1 MHRALREL
9 VVDGGLG
16 ELRGVRVGHTNHL
29 SERLRGWR
37 VGGGAGAGVVLDLT
51 VHDADTVRFVTGL
64 EPVEVTAVGFAQG
77 LAEGTVDAVVVA
89 GRLTGNAS
97 MLLHDAYTV
106 PHARTTFEELFGTEG
121 SALATDAMSQA
132 PDGDVVLRR
141 SGQDD
146 IALDLGQRENL
157 YQRGLR
163 GFAAAVAGDGDP
175 PCTGADAALAGRGA
189 GRRGIAANRTR
200 DASCLVAHGHDVR
213 HRLSNGGC
221 RSAET
226 PSSAVDPKRP

>member
-1 MHRALREL
+1 M
-9 VVDGGLG
+9 
-16 ELRGVRVGHTNHL
+16 
-29 SERLRGWR
+29 
-37 VGGGAGAGVVLDLT
+37 
-51 VHDADTVRFVTGL
+51 HDADTVRFVTGL
-64 EPVEVTAVGFAQG
+64 ELVEVTAVGFAQG

-106 PHARTTFEELFGTEG
+106 PHARTTFELFGTEG

-146 IALDLGQRENL
+146 IALDLGERENL

-175 PCTGADAALAGRGA
+175 PCTGADGLRSLAAALAVEESL
-189 GRRGIAANRTR
+189 RTGQGTR
-200 DASCLVAHGHDVR
+200 VA
-213 HRLSNGGC
+213 
-221 RSAET
+221 
-226 PSSAVDPKRP
+226 